1 MSEYVF
7 AEGDNKN
14 NVIYTDRDGKRYC
27 FSGGTRT
34 WRNHNPG
41 NLISGKVSKR
51 NNSIGKAGGFAVFP
65 SYELGH
71 NALVDCLKNEYGNA
85 TIPSLVKKY
94 APEVEN
100 DVKRYTK
107 FLLNKTGVGIK
118 KKVGDFTVEEFGKLW
133 KAIEQIE
140 GWKEGKIKE
149 VPPIKEIIK
158 VRKDQKGIITS
169 YYVQGMG
176 WISKIRGIILA
187 KKGVINAV
195 VAKSR
200 SGNMF
205 SRTRPDLK
213 LDNNFDRLG

>member
-1 MSEYVF
+1 MSEYIF

-65 SYELGH
+65 SYEFGH
-71 NALVDCLKNEYGNA
+71 NALVDLLKNEYANA

-94 APEVEN
+94 APEEEN
-100 DVKRYTK
+100 DVSKYTK
-107 FLLNKTGVGIK
+107 FLLNKTDVGIK
-118 KKVGDFTVEEFGKLW
+118 KKIKDYSKEEFGKLW
-133 KAIEQIE
+133 SAIERMD
-140 GWKEGKIKE
+140 GWKEGKIME
-149 VPPIKEIIK
+149 IPQSKEILK
-158 VRKDQKGIITS
+158 VRKNQKGTISS
-169 YYVQGMG
+169 YYVEGMG
-176 WISKIRGIILA
+176 WISKKKGILLA
-187 KKGVINAV
+187 KKGKINAV
-195 VAKSR
+195 VVKSK
-200 SGNMF
+200 SGSLF
-205 SRTRPDLK
+205 LRTRPDLI